1 MQMLEISPGKETN
14 YKPEVSNIYAIHPTE
29 FFFFQSRH
37 RETINI
43 LMRILAIRNSF

>member
-29 FFFFQSRH
+29 FFFSKVDTEKR
-37 RETINI
+37 
-43 LMRILAIRNSF
+43 